1 MSMIWH
7 EKQPLDA
14 EFYSHLPDARGG
26 PCMAMPAGLMEGRL
40 AINVLA
46 SMEKQIGRAY
56 MGYGWINGCP
66 IVFSDHWRPE
76 KPPGNAMV
84 WEIPRL
90 EYAKYGYGS
99 QELKQKAESLVS
111 FHG

>member
-1 MSMIWH
+1 MIWH
-7 EKQPLDA
+7 EKQSLDA

-56 MGYGWINGCP
+56 GIWDMDGIWMDMGVP
-66 IVFSDHWRPE
+66 
-76 KPPGNAMV
+76 
-84 WEIPRL
+84 
-90 EYAKYGYGS
+90 
-99 QELKQKAESLVS
+99 
-111 FHG
+111 

>member
-1 MSMIWH
+1 MYKPHLSPKKTKTPSLFMSMIWH

-66 IVFSDHWRPE
+66 IGDPKNHQGMPWFGRSRGWSTLNTATAP
-76 KPPGNAMV
+76 KN
-84 WEIPRL
+84 
-90 EYAKYGYGS
+90 
-99 QELKQKAESLVS
+99 
-111 FHG
+111 